1 MKNLSKIAIIAILIF
16 FSAVSSTFATPKV
29 DLFVNNSQVHPDSPA
44 YISSTNRTMVPI
56 SFVSQAFGF
65 NTTWDGKTQE
75 VKVEAD
81 GTVVVLTIG
90 SKYAVVNGQR
100 VEVDPGKGTAPVIR
114 NSRTMVPVSFI
125 ASSFGV
131 EVKWTAYPGSGGR
144 VNFISKDFTPPV
156 VPPTN
161 LPTLPN
167 GQKFEEGKVL
177 TPDQLQGSIQ
187 PIPGN
192 DPSRFNVTVTNADSV
207 RVRNNLTLYPKDIFV
222 AKAGTSGKDFIF
234 MRASGGGAATMYA
247 YKGDELRSITP
258 VGDNYSGWMMMGE
271 KEDFGKLD
279 YLLFYGTEHKLVP
292 MPTRDMWDGVVY
304 PSIDAAKKAW
314 TN

>member
-29 DLFVNNSQVHPDSPA
+29 DLFVNNAQVNPDSPA

-65 NTTWDGKTQE
+65 NTTWNGKTQE

-100 VEVDPGKGTAPVIR
+100 VEVDPGRGTAPVIR

-177 TPDQLQGSIQ
+177 TPDQLQGALT
-187 PIPGN
+187 PLPGEKASEYN
-192 DPSRFNVTVTNADSV
+192 ITATNADSV
-207 RVRNNLTLYPKDIFV
+207 RVNPRLTLYPKDIFV

-247 YKGDELRSITP
+247 YKGNELRSITP
-258 VGDNYSGWMMMGE
+258 VGDNYNGWMMIGE
-271 KEDFGKLD
+271 TTGFQLD